1 MAEYIER
8 EAFLSELKERHD
20 YVMQDPEISKTMKWC
35 EAVCFNGTKDILNGI
50 PAADVV
56 AVVRCKDCKR
66 CDGFP
71 CPDNI
76 MPNECGFCELD
87 ASLVKPDDFCSYG
100 LRKDGE

>member
-1 MAEYIER
+1 MSDDYIR
-8 EAFLSELKERHD
+8 RGAALELLNDVDRCGYLD
-20 YVMQDPEISKTMKWC
+20 GS
-35 EAVCFNGTKDILNGI
+35 DIRSI

-56 AVVRCKDCKR
+56 TVVRCKDCKR

-71 CPDNI
+71 DSNNT
-76 MPNECGFCELD
+76 MPNERGFCELD